1 MIFFVYILVML
12 ISIYIGSLLS
22 YILGNLINTPKKI
35 SHHMH
40 PVSVIVAVKNG
51 ENSLPTLLND
61 LKKQKYQGQIEYI
74 IVDDESTDKSA
85 EIIKKICKNNSNF
98 KYLSSLNGNPKLK
111 FKKRALDA
119 GIYYSKNEIL
129 LFTDVDCRL
138 NENWIESMINCF
150 KNDVDYV
157 IGVSKITNP
166 DNIISIFQK
175 IDLFMMMVAGRGKTN
190 LKQPIAC
197 TGQNQAYKKHLYFEN
212 NGFTSINNSIQGDD
226 SLFMNI
232 CFKNNA
238 NIYFNDNHESFVE
251 SRKEYEL
258 NSFIQQRIRWA
269 ADAKVMWNY
278 NKKFF
283 ITLISTFTVNSLL
296 LLTPLFISFISEQN
310 QKMLLLLFL
319 TKFLLELIIYII
331 GCIKLKSKIQLFKFT
346 IWFLLNIPYVFIT
359 GTANLLNKNIV
370 WKGQTIHK

>member
-1 MIFFVYILVML
+1 MIFFVYILIML

-35 SHHMH
+35 SHHLH

-51 ENSLPTLLND
+51 EKSLPTLLKD
-61 LKKQKYQGQIEYI
+61 LLKQKYQGQIEYI

-85 EIIKKICKNNSNF
+85 TIIKKSCKNNPNF
-98 KYLSSLNGNPKLK
+98 KYVSSLNGNPKLK

-119 GIYYSKNEIL
+119 GINFSKNEIL

-138 NENWIESMINCF
+138 HENWVESMINCF
-150 KNDVDYV
+150 SNDIDYV
-157 IGVSKITNP
+157 IGISKIKKPT
-166 DNIISIFQK
+166 NIISNFQK
-175 IDLFMMMVAGRGKTN
+175 IDLFMMMVAGRAKTN

-212 NGFTSINNSIQGDD
+212 DGFMSINDSIQGDD

-238 NIYFNDNHESFVE
+238 NVYFNDNHESFVE
-251 SRKEYEL
+251 SRKEDEL
-258 NSFIQQRIRWA
+258 SSFIQQRIRWA
-269 ADAKVMWNY
+269 ADAKVMWSY

-283 ITLISTFTVNSLL
+283 ITLMSTFTVNSLL
-296 LLTPLFISFISEQN
+296 LITPFLIPFISEQN
-310 QKMLLLLFL
+310 QKIILLLLL
-319 TKFLLELIIYII
+319 TKFLLEFIIYII
-331 GCIKLKSKIQLFKFT
+331 GSIKLKSKIQLIKFM
-346 IWFLLNIPYVFIT
+346 IWFILNIPYVFIA
-359 GTANLLNKNIV
+359 GMANLLNKNIV
-370 WKGQTIHK
+370 WKGQTINK

>member
-12 ISIYIGSLLS
+12 ISIYVGSLIS
-22 YILGNLINTPKKI
+22 YILGNLFNNPKKI

-40 PVSVIVAVKNG
+40 PVSIIIAVKNG
-51 ENSLPTLLND
+51 EKSLPTILND

-74 IVDDESTDKSA
+74 IVDDESSDKSA
-85 EIIKKICKNNSNF
+85 TIIKNFCKNNPNF
-98 KYLSSLNGNPKLK
+98 KYVSSLNGNPKLK

-119 GIYYSKNEIL
+119 GINYSKNEIL

-138 NENWIESMINCF
+138 NQNWVESMVNCF
-150 KNDVDYV
+150 RDDIDYV
-157 IGVSKITNP
+157 IGVSKINNP
-166 DNIISIFQK
+166 TNIISNFQK
-175 IDLFMMMVAGRGKTN
+175 IDLFMMMVAGRAKTN

-212 NGFTSINNSIQGDD
+212 DGFISISNSIQGDD

-238 NIYFNDNHESFVE
+238 NVYFNDDYESFVE
-251 SRKEYEL
+251 SRKENQL
-258 NSFIQQRIRWA
+258 SSFIQQRIRWA
-269 ADAKVMWNY
+269 ADAKVMWSY

-283 ITLISTFTVNSLL
+283 ITLMSTFAVNSLL
-296 LLTPLFISFISEQN
+296 LVTPFIIPFISEQN
-310 QKMLLLLFL
+310 QKMMLLLFV
-319 TKFLLELIIYII
+319 TKFILELIIYII
-331 GCIKLKSKIQLFKFT
+331 GSIKLKSKIELIKFI
-346 IWFLLNIPYVFIT
+346 IWFFINIPYVFIA

-370 WKGQTIHK
+370 WKGQTIDK